1 MRKILNKQDWFF
13 VGFVQDHE
21 YKQATQIAE
30 SYKCK
35 VKGDFYSDKALFVDN
50 SFRVSSIRN
59 KLWGHRWATSSE
71 WLAQNPGMETFDPA
85 ARIKQK
91 PRGTVK
97 RNKRKNRG

>member
-1 MRKILNKQDWFF
+1 MNKQDWFF

-21 YKQATQIAE
+21 YQQATQIAE

-59 KLWGHRWATSSE
+59 KLWGQRWATSCDWLSE
-71 WLAQNPGMETFDPA
+71 NPGMETFDPTA
-85 ARIKQK
+85 KVKGK

>member
-1 MRKILNKQDWFF
+1 MKLSKQDWYF
-13 VGFVQDHE
+13 VGFVKDHE
-21 YKQATQIAE
+21 YKDATTIAE

-35 VKGDFYSDKALFVDN
+35 IKGDFYSDKALFVNN

-71 WLAQNPGMETFDPA
+71 WLSENPGMENFDPA

-97 RNKRKNRG
+97 RNKRKKRG